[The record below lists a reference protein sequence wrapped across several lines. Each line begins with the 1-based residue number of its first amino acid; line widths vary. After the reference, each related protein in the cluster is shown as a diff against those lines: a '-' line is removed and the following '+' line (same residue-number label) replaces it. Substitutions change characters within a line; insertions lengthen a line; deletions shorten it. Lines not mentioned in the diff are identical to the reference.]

1 MSPTTSPSPLL
12 GLVILFAL
20 SGCAGIQDSFLESS
34 RVTVSR
40 DGRVIGT
47 QERFVKEVEAGLEIT
62 SRQSMQVEG
71 ALEEDR
77 YKALAAR

>member
-47 QERFVKEVEAGLEIT
+47 QERFAKEVEAGLEIT

>member
-20 SGCAGIQDSFLESS
+20 SGCAGIQNAFLESS